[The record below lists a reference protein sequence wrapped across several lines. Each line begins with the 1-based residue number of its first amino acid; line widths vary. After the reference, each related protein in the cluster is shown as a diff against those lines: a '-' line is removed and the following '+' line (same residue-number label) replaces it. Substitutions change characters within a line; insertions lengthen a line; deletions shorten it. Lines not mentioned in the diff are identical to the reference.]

1 MTVGSVSPVPEE
13 ARPYQGERAGVVTRM
28 VAGVIDALVV
38 ASVLV
43 ACVVGV
49 NGLSYM
55 LDPRGFEFTS
65 AAPLT
70 SVTLALAVTV
80 GYLAVAFTTTGRS
93 YGGHV
98 MGLRVVD
105 RSDHRLLGPARALL
119 RAVLCAFFPIG
130 ILWCVGPAHRSV
142 QDLATGSSVVYDWSP
157 RGQKGQR
164 GRRPE

>member
-1 MTVGSVSPVPEE
+1 MTVGSVSPVPKE
-13 ARPYQGERAGVVTRM
+13 ARPYQGERAGVVTRL
-28 VAGVIDALVV
+28 VAGIIDGLVVVSALV
-38 ASVLV
+38 A
-43 ACVVGV
+43 AVVGV
-49 NGLSYM
+49 NGVSYM

-70 SVTLALAVTV
+70 SITAVLVVTV
-80 GYLAVAFTTTGRS
+80 GYLTVAWVTSGRS

-105 RSDHRLLGPARALL
+105 RRDHRLLGPARALL
-119 RAVLCAFFPIG
+119 RAVLYAVFPIG

-142 QDLATGSSVVYDWSP
+142 QDIVAGSCVVYDWSP

-164 GRRPE
+164 GRRTE

>member
-65 AAPLT
+65 A
-70 SVTLALAVTV
+70 VTV
-80 GYLAVAFTTTGRS
+80 GYLTVAFTTTGRS

-142 QDLATGSSVVYDWSP
+142 QDIATGSSVVYDWSP
-157 RGQKGQR
+157 RGQR
-164 GRRPE
+164 GRGGQHPE

>member
-1 MTVGSVSPVPEE
+1 MTEGSVSPVPKE
-13 ARPYQGERAGVVTRM
+13 ARPYQGECAGVVTRM
-28 VAGVIDALVV
+28 VASIIDALVV
-38 ASVLV
+38 VVVLV
-43 ACVVGV
+43 AGVVGV

-70 SVTLALAVTV
+70 SLTAALVVTV
-80 GYLAVAFTTTGRS
+80 GYLAVAWATSGRS

-119 RAVLCAFFPIG
+119 RAVLCALFPIG

-142 QDLATGSSVVYDWSP
+142 QDIATGSSVVYDWAP
-157 RGQKGQR
+157 RGQR
-164 GRRPE
+164 GRGAPGPQ

>member
-1 MTVGSVSPVPEE
+1 MTEGSVSPVPKE

-28 VAGVIDALVV
+28 VASIIDALVV
-38 ASVLV
+38 AVVLV
-43 ACVVGV
+43 AAVVGV
-49 NGLSYM
+49 NGVSYM

-65 AAPLT
+65 AKPLT
-70 SVTLALAVTV
+70 SLTAILLVTI
-80 GYLAVAFTTTGRS
+80 GYLTIAWVTTGRS

-105 RSDHRLLGPARALL
+105 RNDRRLLGPARALL
-119 RAVLCAFFPIG
+119 RAVLCAVFPIG
-130 ILWCVGPAHRSV
+130 ILWCMGPAHRSV